1 MSFIKVEGLTKTFKV
16 AKRNSGLKAALK
28 SFFKREYVY
37 IDAVKNI
44 SFEISKGEMVGYIGP
59 NGAGKS
65 TTIKMLSGI
74 LLPTSGKVTV
84 AGFNPFK
91 DRKKYVSKIGV
102 VFGQRSQLAW
112 DIPAEDTFDLL
123 RDIYKLDE
131 KEYEK
136 TKAELVRLLKIEE
149 VIKKPVRSLSL
160 GERMRCEIV
169 ASLLHKPKILFLD
182 EPTIG
187 LDAGSKKIVRDFI
200 LKLNKEE
207 KVTVI
212 LTSHD
217 MTDIEMLA
225 KRIILI
231 GKGEILY
238 DGSINNLK
246 KKYGSYKNI
255 SVKIKEKIDD
265 LDIKGVISCNK
276 THEGYDI
283 VIDSNIIT
291 LSDFLKIFNKK
302 YTLLEIDVDNEK
314 IDNIIL
320 KLYQDYKI

>member
-1 MSFIKVEGLTKTFKV
+1 
-16 AKRNSGLKAALK
+16 
-28 SFFKREYVY
+28 
-37 IDAVKNI
+37 
-44 SFEISKGEMVGYIGP
+44 
-59 NGAGKS
+59 
-65 TTIKMLSGI
+65 
-74 LLPTSGKVTV
+74 
-84 AGFNPFK
+84 
-91 DRKKYVSKIGV
+91 
-102 VFGQRSQLAW
+102 
-112 DIPAEDTFDLL
+112 
-123 RDIYKLDE
+123 
-131 KEYEK
+131 
-136 TKAELVRLLKIEE
+136 
-149 VIKKPVRSLSL
+149 
-160 GERMRCEIV
+160 MRCEIV

-265 LDIKGVISCNK
+265 LDIKGVISWNK